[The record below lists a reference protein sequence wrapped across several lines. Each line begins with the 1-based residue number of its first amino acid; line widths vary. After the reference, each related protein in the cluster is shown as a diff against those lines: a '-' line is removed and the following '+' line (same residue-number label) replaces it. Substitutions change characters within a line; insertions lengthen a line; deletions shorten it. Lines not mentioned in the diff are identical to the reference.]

1 MTVDNVIGSSRHR
14 IRSFSG
20 RTILVQI
27 PCLNEADTLQP
38 TLDGIGRVD
47 VVGGSIRLLLIDD
60 GSTDRT
66 VEVAEAA
73 EVDRIVSHTRNRGL
87 AAAFTTGLDA
97 CLQMGADII
106 VNTDG
111 DGQYPASE
119 IPRLIEPILAG
130 RADLVIGDRRPGEDL
145 RQSWLKRKLQW
156 LGSRVV
162 SWLAGQEIPDAVSG
176 FRAMTREAAIKMHVV
191 TGFSYTIETVLQACS
206 KGLAVE
212 FVPITTNTVTRP
224 SRLFRSIPQFVV
236 RSGLTMLRVAFMFR
250 PLAVLMAISGVLATV
265 GVIPVIR
272 FLIFWASGDGAGH
285 IQSLV
290 LGGVFL
296 VLAGITAVAA
306 LLADLMA
313 ANRRLLEMTL
323 EKVKR
328 MECEQ
333 AIRERSATE
342 QLVTASKERP

>member
-1 MTVDNVIGSSRHR
+1 MV
-14 IRSFSG
+14 
-20 RTILVQI
+20 VQV
-27 PCLNEADTLQP
+27 PCLNEEASLGQALSSLALIEVDSCEV
-38 TLDGIGRVD
+38 RV
-47 VVGGSIRLLLIDD
+47 LIIND
-60 GSTDRT
+60 GSTDGT
-66 VEVAEAA
+66 AEAA
-73 EVDRIVSHTRNRGL
+73 EAAGVDRIVSHTRNRGL

-130 RADLVIGDRRPGEDL
+130 RADLTIGDRRPGEDL

-162 SWLAGQEIPDAVSG
+162 SWLAGQEISDAVSG

-206 KGLAVE
+206 KGLAIE

-224 SRLFRSIPQFVV
+224 SRLFRSIPHFVF

-250 PLAVLMAISGVLATV
+250 PLAVLMTISGVLATV

-333 AIRERSATE
+333 AIKMRSGTE
-342 QLVTASKERP
+342 QLVAGSEVQQ

>member
-1 MTVDNVIGSSRHR
+1 MAV
-14 IRSFSG
+14 
-20 RTILVQI
+20 LVLIQI
-27 PCLNEADTLQP
+27 PCLNEAGTLGA
-38 TLDGIGRVD
+38 TLDSLGAVELSDCSVRW
-47 VVGGSIRLLLIDD
+47 LLIND
-60 GSTDRT
+60 GSTDST
-66 VEVAEAA
+66 VDVALAA
-73 EVDRIVSHTRNRGL
+73 GVDRVVSHTRNRGL
-87 AAAFTTGLDA
+87 AAAFTTGLDE
-97 CLQMGADII
+97 CLRMGADII

-119 IPRLIEPILAG
+119 IPRLLEPILAG
-130 RADLVIGDRRPGEDL
+130 RADMVIGDRRPSEDV
-145 RQSWLKRKLQW
+145 RSSWLKRKLQK
-156 LGSRVV
+156 LGSRTV
-162 SWLAGQEIPDAVSG
+162 SWLAGREIPDAVSG

-206 KGLAVE
+206 KGLAIE

-224 SRLFRSIPQFVV
+224 SRLFRSIPQFVF

-250 PLAVLMAISGVLATV
+250 PLAVLMTISAVLAVIGT
-265 GVIPVIR
+265 IPVLR
-272 FLIFWASGDGAGH
+272 FLIFWMSGDGDGH

-296 VLAGITAVAA
+296 VLAGITSVAG

-328 MECEQ
+328 MECE
-333 AIRERSATE
+333 ASREGLNGYCEEA
-342 QLVTASKERP
+342 P